1 MSRDFIEVRGAEEHN
16 LKDVDVEVPREELT
30 VVTGLSGSGKSSLA
44 FETIYAEGQR
54 RYIESLSA
62 YARNFLGQMDKPQVE
77 NVEGLSPAISIDQ
90 KNAANNPR
98 STVGT
103 VTELHDYLRL
113 LYARVG
119 TPHCPECGR
128 EVDDQSAQQMVR
140 RLLEAPEGTRA
151 KICAPVVRDQ
161 KGAFEE
167 LFDDLVSEGY
177 TRVEVDGE
185 RYDLTIDHRQT
196 TSDEPSGAARGRPDL
211 DENYDHT
218 VDVVVDRVRISEDA
232 RSRITDSVETALEEA
247 DGVLKVIFP
256 DPEGVDVGG
265 ATARSTGDLAD
276 ETDGEDEPAEQD
288 DRLIVEFSEELAC
301 NHCNIDISE
310 IETRSF
316 SFNSPHGA
324 CPECEGIGSTKEVS
338 EDLVI
343 EDSSKPLKHVFEPWS
358 YNRTYYSRQLD
369 NVAEHFG
376 VSLSTPFEEL
386 DPEIR
391 RQFLYGTDSRVH
403 FEWTTKNGTREKTE
417 RFEGVIPNLERRH
430 VETDSDSAREHIEE
444 YMAVTTCPACEGTR
458 LKAESRAVL
467 VDGVSASDA
476 NGGSPEDS
484 SDGVS
489 ITEVNQMSI
498 GDALDHFE
506 GMEANLNARDT
517 KIAEEILKEIR
528 ARLGFMCEVGL
539 EYLTLDR
546 EASTLS
552 GGESQRIRLATQ
564 IGSGL
569 VGVLYVLDEPSI
581 GLHQRDNDRL
591 LNTLEELR
599 DIGNTLIV
607 VEHDTETMRRADN
620 IIDMGPGPGKRGGE
634 IVVNGS
640 IDEVLESEES
650 VTGDYLAG
658 EKAIPVPEER
668 REPDQ
673 GEGSDGASGDTGA
686 ASREPDSG
694 EGSDRASGDG
704 KAASREPD
712 AHLTIRGARQHNL
725 KDLDVELPIGCFTAI
740 TGVSGSGKSTLMHE
754 VLYKGLAREMNDNT
768 SVDPGE
774 HDAIEGLENVE
785 TVRLI
790 DQSPIGRTPRSN
802 PATYTNVFDFVRE
815 LYAETDLAKQRGY
828 EKGRFSFNVKG
839 GRCEAC
845 GGQGTVKIDMN
856 FLSDV
861 HVPCEECDGA
871 RYNDETLDVTFKGKT
886 IADVLQ
892 MSVDEAY
899 DFFESHSQL
908 RRRLK
913 LLQDV
918 GLGYMR
924 LGQPSTTLSGGEA
937 QRVKLAEELG
947 KKDTGE
953 TLYLLDEPTTGLHPH
968 DERKLIDV
976 LHRLTDEGNT
986 VVVIEHELD
995 LVKNAD
1001 NIVDLGP
1008 EGGERGGEVVTT
1020 GTPEEVARVEESY
1033 TGQYLRD
1040 LLPDVDLK
1048 GPRADRELVFDTD
1061 DGTSG
1066 TGDGEQ
1072 VTGAGD
1078 D

>member
-1 MSRDFIEVRGAEEHN
+1 MTKDHIEVRGAEEHN
-16 LKDVDVEVPREELT
+16 LKDVDVTVPREELT

-77 NVEGLSPAISIDQ
+77 TVEGLSPAISIDQ

-119 TPHCPECGR
+119 TPHCPDCGR
-128 EVDDQSAQQMVR
+128 EVGEQSAQNMVSR
-140 RLLEAPEGTRA
+140 ILDLPEGTRA
-151 KICAPVVRDQ
+151 KIAAPVVRDQ
-161 KGAFEE
+161 KGAFED
-167 LFDDLVSEGY
+167 LFDELVSDGY
-177 TRVEVDGE
+177 ARVEVDGE
-185 RYDLTIDHRQT
+185 TFDLTMN
-196 TSDEPSGAARGRPDL
+196 RPEL

-218 VDVVVDRVRISEDA
+218 IDVVVDRVKISDDA
-232 RSRITDSVETALEEA
+232 RSRITDSVETALEE
-247 DGVLKVIFP
+247 GEGIIKVILP
-256 DPEGVDVGG
+256 DPPEDVEIGG

-276 ETDGEDEPAEQD
+276 ADGEDDASAA
-288 DRLIVEFSEELAC
+288 DRLVVEFSEDLAC
-301 NHCNIDISE
+301 THCGIDISE

-338 EDLVI
+338 EDLVVQ
-343 EDSSKPLKHVFEPWS
+343 DPSKPLKDVFEPWS

-376 VSLSTPFEEL
+376 VSLTTPFEDL

-391 RQFLYGTDSRVH
+391 RQFLYGTDDVVH
-403 FEWTTKNGTREKTE
+403 FQWTTKNGTREKTE
-417 RFEGVIPNLERRH
+417 RFEGVIENLERRY
-430 VETDSDSAREHIEE
+430 VETDSDRARDHIED

-467 VDGVSASDA
+467 VDGVS
-476 NGGSPEDS
+476 
-484 SDGVS
+484 
-489 ITEVNQMSI
+489 ITAVNRMSI
-498 GDALDHFE
+498 GDALAHFE
-506 GMEANLNARDT
+506 GMEDHLDDRDT

-599 DIGNTLIV
+599 DLGNTLLV
-607 VEHDTETMRRADN
+607 VEHDTETMRRADRV
-620 IIDMGPGPGKRGGE
+620 IDMGPGPGKQGGE
-634 IVVNGS
+634 VVVNGTVEELKNTPES
-640 IDEVLESEES
+640 I
-650 VTGDYLAG
+650 TGDYLAG
-658 EKAIPVPEER
+658 DRYIEVPEER
-668 REPDQ
+668 RDPD
-673 GEGSDGASGDTGA
+673 G
-686 ASREPDSG
+686 
-694 EGSDRASGDG
+694 
-704 KAASREPD
+704 
-712 AHLTIRGARQHNL
+712 HVTIEGARQHNL
-725 KDLDVELPIGCFTAI
+725 SDVDVDLPLGAFTAI
-740 TGVSGSGKSTLMHE
+740 TGVSGSGKSTLMHD
-754 VLYKGLAREMNDNT
+754 VLYKGLARQMNDNT

-774 HDAIEGLENVE
+774 HDAIEGLDQIE

-802 PATYTNVFDFVRE
+802 PATYTNVFDHIRE
-815 LYAETDLAKQRGY
+815 LFAETNLANQRGY
-828 EKGRFSFNVKG
+828 EVGRFSFNVKG

-861 HVPCEECDGA
+861 TVPCEECGGA
-871 RYNDETLDVTFKGKT
+871 RYNDETLDVTYKDKT
-886 IADVLQ
+886 IADVLE
-892 MSVDEAY
+892 MSVAEAY
-899 DFFESHSQL
+899 DFFESHPQI
-908 RRRLK
+908 RRRLE
-913 LLQDV
+913 LLKDV

-947 KKDTGE
+947 KKDSGE
-953 TLYLLDEPTTGLHPH
+953 TLYLLDEPTTGLHPE

-976 LHRLTDEGNT
+976 LHRLTDDGNT

-1001 NIVDLGP
+1001 HVVDLGP
-1008 EGGERGGEVVTT
+1008 EGGENGGDVVAT
-1020 GTPEEVARVEESY
+1020 GTPEQVARTDESH
-1033 TGQYLRD
+1033 TGRYLRD
-1040 LLPDVDLK
+1040 LLPAVDLE
-1048 GPRADRELVFDTD
+1048 GPRSDRELAASEVEADAEAT
-1061 DGTSG
+1061 G
-1066 TGDGEQ
+1066 TGD
-1072 VTGAGD
+1072 D
-1078 D
+1078 

>member
-1 MSRDFIEVRGAEEHN
+1 MSKDVIEVRGAEQHN
-16 LKDVDVEVPREELT
+16 LKDVDCEIPREELT

-77 NVEGLSPAISIDQ
+77 SVEGLSPAISIDQ

-128 EVDDQSAQQMVR
+128 EVGEQSAENMVSR
-140 RLLEAPEGTRA
+140 ILELPADTKLKIAAP
-151 KICAPVVRDQ
+151 IVRDQ
-161 KGAFEE
+161 KGAFEDRFDE
-167 LFDDLVSEGY
+167 LVGEGY
-177 TRVEVDGE
+177 SRVEVDGE
-185 RYDLTIDHRQT
+185 AYDLTLD
-196 TSDEPSGAARGRPDL
+196 RPDL

-218 VDVVVDRVRISEDA
+218 IDVIVDRVQVAPDA
-232 RSRITDSVETALEEA
+232 RSRVTDSVETALEEA
-247 DGVLKVIFP
+247 HGVLKVIVP
-256 DPEGVDVGG
+256 DPPEGAELGG

-276 ETDGEDEPAEQD
+276 GADGDDGDGDSDE
-288 DRLIVEFSEELAC
+288 DRLVVEFSEDLAC
-301 NHCNIDISE
+301 THCGIDISE

-324 CPECEGIGSTKEVS
+324 CPECEGLGETKEVS

-343 EDSSKPLKHVFEPWS
+343 TDPAKPLKHVFEPWS

-376 VSLSTPFEEL
+376 VDLETPFEDL
-386 DPEIR
+386 DPEIQ
-391 RQFLYGTDSRVH
+391 RQFLYGTDDRVH
-403 FEWTTKNGTREKTE
+403 FQWQTKNGTREKTE

-430 VETDSDSAREHIEE
+430 VETDSDRAREHIEE
-444 YMAVTTCPACEGTR
+444 FMATTTCPNCEGTR

-467 VDGVSASDA
+467 VEGT
-476 NGGSPEDS
+476 
-484 SDGVS
+484 S
-489 ITEVNQMSI
+489 ITDVNEMSI
-498 GDALDHFE
+498 GDALDLFE
-506 GMEANLNARDT
+506 GMEDGMSERDAT
-517 KIAEEILKEIR
+517 IATEILKEIR
-528 ARLGFMCEVGL
+528 ARLGFMQEVGL

-546 EASTLS
+546 EAATLS

-591 LNTLEELR
+591 LNTLAELR
-599 DIGNTLIV
+599 DLGNTLLV

-620 IIDMGPGPGKRGGE
+620 IVDMGPGPGKRGGE
-634 IVVNGS
+634 IVVNGPVE
-640 IDEVLESEES
+640 DVLDSDES
-650 VTGDYLAG
+650 VTGEYLAG
-658 EKAIPVPEER
+658 ERTIPVPDER
-668 REPDQ
+668 RDPA
-673 GEGSDGASGDTGA
+673 GT
-686 ASREPDSG
+686 
-694 EGSDRASGDG
+694 
-704 KAASREPD
+704 
-712 AHLTIRGARQHNL
+712 LTIRGARQHNL
-725 KDLDVELPIGCFTAI
+725 ADLEVDIPLGTFTAI
-740 TGVSGSGKSTLMHE
+740 TGVSGSGKSTLMHD
-754 VLYKGLAREMNDNT
+754 VLYKGLVREMNDNR
-768 SVDPGE
+768 SVNPGE
-774 HDAIEGLENVE
+774 HDAIEGIDEIE

-802 PATYTNVFDFVRE
+802 PATYTDVFDHIRE
-815 LYAETDLAKQRGY
+815 LFAETKLSKQRGY

-845 GGQGTVKIDMN
+845 GGQGTVTIDMN

-861 HVPCEECDGA
+861 EVPCEECGGD
-871 RYNDETLDVTFKGKT
+871 RYNAETLDVTYKDRT
-886 IADVLQ
+886 IADVLE
-892 MSVDEAY
+892 MTVAEARE
-899 DFFESHSQL
+899 FFEGHPGI
-908 RRRLK
+908 RRRLE
-913 LLQDV
+913 LLEDV
-918 GLGYMR
+918 GLGYMK

-947 KKDTGE
+947 KKDSGE
-953 TLYLLDEPTTGLHPH
+953 TLYLLDEPTTGLHPE

-976 LHRLTDEGNT
+976 LHRLTDDGNT

-1001 NIVDLGP
+1001 RIIDLGP
-1008 EGGERGGEVVTT
+1008 EGGENGGTIVAA
-1020 GTPEEVARVEESY
+1020 GTPEAVARTDESY

-1040 LLPDVDLK
+1040 LLPEIEME
-1048 GPRADRELVFDTD
+1048 GPRADRELAAPPAAD
-1061 DGTSG
+1061 D
-1066 TGDGEQ
+1066 
-1072 VTGAGD
+1072 
-1078 D
+1078 

>member
-1 MSRDFIEVRGAEEHN
+1 MSKDVIEVRGAEEHN
-16 LKDVDVEVPREELT
+16 LKDIDVQIPREELT

-44 FETIYAEGQR
+44 FETVYAEGQR

-77 NVEGLSPAISIDQ
+77 TVEGLSPAISIDQ

-128 EVDDQSAQQMVR
+128 EVGEQSAQNMVR
-140 RLLEAPEGTRA
+140 RVLELPEGTRA
-151 KICAPVVRDQ
+151 KIAAPVVRDQ
-161 KGAFEE
+161 KGAFED

-177 TRVEVDGE
+177 ARVEVDGE
-185 RYDLTIDHRQT
+185 SYDLTMD
-196 TSDEPSGAARGRPDL
+196 RPEL
-211 DENYDHT
+211 DENFDHT
-218 VDVVVDRVRISEDA
+218 VDVIVDRVKVSEEA
-232 RSRITDSVETALEEA
+232 RSRITDSVETALEEG
-247 DGVLKVIFP
+247 DGILKVILP
-256 DPEGVDVGG
+256 DPPEDTELGG
-265 ATARSTGDLAD
+265 ATARSTGDLAGA
-276 ETDGEDEPAEQD
+276 GESADHSDD
-288 DRLIVEFSEELAC
+288 DRLVVEFSEDLAC
-301 NHCNIDISE
+301 THCGIDISE

-316 SFNSPHGA
+316 SFNSPPGA
-324 CPECEGIGSTKEVS
+324 CPACEGLGETKEVS
-338 EDLVI
+338 EDLVVQ
-343 EDSSKPLKHVFEPWS
+343 DTSKPLKHVFEPWS
-358 YNRTYYSRQLD
+358 YDRTYYSRQLD

-376 VSLSTPFEEL
+376 VSLDTPFEDL

-391 RQFLYGTDSRVH
+391 RQFLYGTDDVVH
-403 FEWTTKNGTREKTE
+403 FEWRTKNGTREKTE
-417 RFEGVIPNLERRH
+417 RFEGVIENLERRH
-430 VETDSDSAREHIEE
+430 VETDSDRAREHIEE
-444 YMAVTTCPACEGTR
+444 YMATTTCPACEGTR

-467 VDGVSASDA
+467 VEGTA
-476 NGGSPEDS
+476 
-484 SDGVS
+484 
-489 ITEVNQMSI
+489 ITEVNELSI
-498 GDALDHFE
+498 GDALAHFE
-506 GMEANLNARDT
+506 GLESQLDERDT

-591 LNTLEELR
+591 LNTLAELR
-599 DIGNTLIV
+599 DLGNTLLV

-634 IVVNGS
+634 VVVNGDF
-640 IDEVLESEES
+640 DEVIDTEES

-658 EKAIPVPEER
+658 REQIPVPAQRRDAEE
-668 REPDQ
+668 
-673 GEGSDGASGDTGA
+673 
-686 ASREPDSG
+686 
-694 EGSDRASGDG
+694 
-704 KAASREPD
+704 
-712 AHLTIRGARQHNL
+712 HLTIRGARQHNL
-725 KDLDVELPIGCFTAI
+725 KDLDVSIPRGSFTAI
-740 TGVSGSGKSTLMHE
+740 TGVSGSGKSTLMHDI
-754 VLYKGLAREMNDNT
+754 LYKGLAREMHGNT
-768 SVDPGE
+768 DVDPGE
-774 HDAIEGLENVE
+774 HDAIEGVE
-785 TVRLI
+785 DIETTRLI

-802 PATYTNVFDFVRE
+802 PATYTNVFDHIRE
-815 LYAETDLAKQRGY
+815 LFAETNLSKQRGY

-845 GGQGTVKIDMN
+845 GGQGTVKIEMN

-861 HVPCEECDGA
+861 YVPCEECDGA
-871 RYNDETLDVTFKGKT
+871 RYNDETLDVTYKGAT
-886 IADVLQ
+886 ISDVLD
-892 MSVDEAY
+892 MSVEEAY
-899 DFFESHSQL
+899 DFFEGHTGI

-913 LLQDV
+913 LLKDV
-918 GLGYMR
+918 GLDYMR

-947 KKDTGE
+947 KKDSGD
-953 TLYLLDEPTTGLHPH
+953 TLYLLDEPTTGLHPA

-976 LHRLTDEGNT
+976 LQRLTDNGNT

-1001 NIVDLGP
+1001 HIVDLGP
-1008 EGGERGGEVVTT
+1008 EGGENGGEVVAS
-1020 GTPEEVARVEESY
+1020 GTPEEVARTEASY
-1033 TGQYLRD
+1033 TGRYLRD
-1040 LLPDVDLK
+1040 LLPAVELE
-1048 GPRADRELVFDTD
+1048 GPRSDSEPTPVTRGEAD
-1061 DGTSG
+1061 
-1066 TGDGEQ
+1066 EQ
-1072 VTGAGD
+1072 AAGD

>member
-1 MSRDFIEVRGAEEHN
+1 MSRDTIEVRGAEEHN
-16 LKDVDVEVPREELT
+16 LKDIDVTIPREELT

-44 FETIYAEGQR
+44 FETVYAEGQR

-62 YARNFLGQMDKPQVE
+62 YARNFLGQMDKPKVE

-128 EVDDQSAQQMVR
+128 EVGEQSAQQMVR
-140 RLLEAPEGTRA
+140 RLLSLPEGTRA
-151 KICAPVVRDQ
+151 KLCAPVVRDQ
-161 KGAFEE
+161 KGAFEDR
-167 LFDDLVSEGY
+167 FDDLVTEGY

-185 RYDLTIDHRQT
+185 PYDLTV
-196 TSDEPSGAARGRPDL
+196 ERPDL

-218 VDVVVDRVRISEDA
+218 VDVVVDRVKVSEEA

-247 DGVLKVIFP
+247 GGVLKVILP
-256 DPEGVDVGG
+256 DPPANTGDLGG
-265 ATARSTGDLAD
+265 STARSTGDLGSEARSASGNASGEQSDPRAD
-276 ETDGEDEPAEQD
+276 G
-288 DRLIVEFSEELAC
+288 RLVVEFSEDLAC
-301 NHCNIDISE
+301 THCNIDIAP

-316 SFNSPHGA
+316 SFNSPYGA
-324 CPECEGIGSTKEVS
+324 CPECEGLGSTKEVS
-338 EDLVI
+338 EDLVVQ
-343 EDSSKPLKHVFEPWS
+343 DPSKPLKHVFEPWS

-376 VSLSTPFEEL
+376 VSLETPFEEL

-391 RQFLYGTDSRVH
+391 RQFLYGTDDVVH

-417 RFEGVIPNLERRH
+417 RFEGVINNLERRH
-430 VETDSDSAREHIEE
+430 VETDSDRAREHIEE
-444 YMAVTTCPACEGTR
+444 FMAVTTCPACEGTR

-467 VDGVSASDA
+467 VDGT
-476 NGGSPEDS
+476 
-484 SDGVS
+484 S
-489 ITEVNQMSI
+489 ITEVNRLSI
-498 GDALDHFE
+498 GDARDHFE
-506 GMEANLNARDT
+506 GMEARLDDRQR

-599 DIGNTLIV
+599 DLGNTLLV

-620 IIDMGPGPGKRGGE
+620 VIDMGPGPGKRGGE
-634 IVVNGS
+634 VVVNGPLE
-640 IDEVLESEES
+640 EVLATEES
-650 VTGDYLAG
+650 VTGDYLSG
-658 EKAIPVPEER
+658 EQSIPVPESR
-668 REPDQ
+668 RGPDC
-673 GEGSDGASGDTGA
+673 GEGSDGASDET
-686 ASREPDSG
+686 ASREPRG
-694 EGSDRASGDG
+694 A
-704 KAASREPD
+704 
-712 AHLTIRGARQHNL
+712 LTVRGARQHNL
-725 KDLDVELPIGCFTAI
+725 KDIDVDLPLGCFTAI

-774 HDAIEGLENVE
+774 HDAIEGMENIE

-802 PATYTNVFDFVRE
+802 PATYTDVFDYVRE
-815 LYAETDLAKQRGY
+815 LFAETDLASRRGY
-828 EKGRFSFNVKG
+828 QKGRFSFNVKG
-839 GRCEAC
+839 GRCEEC

-861 HVPCEECDGA
+861 QVPCEECNGA
-871 RYNDETLDVTFKGKT
+871 RYNDETLQVEFRGKT
-886 IADVLQ
+886 IADVLD
-892 MSVDEAY
+892 MTVDEAH

-913 LLQDV
+913 LLKDV

-947 KKDTGE
+947 KKDTGD
-953 TLYLLDEPTTGLHPH
+953 TLYLLDEPTTGLHPA

-976 LHRLTDEGNT
+976 LHRLTEEGNT

-1008 EGGERGGEVVTT
+1008 EGGEHGGEVVAT
-1020 GTPEEVARVEESY
+1020 GTPEEVARVEDSH
-1033 TGQYLRD
+1033 TGRYLRD
-1040 LLPDVDLK
+1040 LLPGVDLE
-1048 GPRADRELVFDTD
+1048 GPRADREPVGAPDLE
-1061 DGTSG
+1061 
-1066 TGDGEQ
+1066 GDSEGEQ
-1072 VTGAGD
+1072 ATGAGAGD

>member
-1 MSRDFIEVRGAEEHN
+1 MTRDYIEVRGAEEHN
-16 LKDVDVEVPREELT
+16 LEAVDVEIPREELT

-113 LYARVG
+113 LYARIG
-119 TPHCPECGR
+119 TPHCPDCGR
-128 EVDDQSAQQMVR
+128 EVGEQSAQHMVDR
-140 RLLEAPEGTRA
+140 VLGLPEGTKA
-151 KICAPVVRDQ
+151 KLAAPVVRDQ
-161 KGAFEE
+161 KGAFED

-185 RYDLTIDHRQT
+185 PYDLTVET
-196 TSDEPSGAARGRPDL
+196 PDL

-218 VDVVVDRVRISEDA
+218 VDVVVDRVTVGPEA

-247 DGVLKVIFP
+247 DGVLRVILP
-256 DPEGVDVGG
+256 DPPADASLGG
-265 ATARSTGDLAD
+265 STARSTGDLSAAD
-276 ETDGEDEPAEQD
+276 EESEATGE
-288 DRLIVEFSEELAC
+288 RLVVEFSEALAC
-301 NHCNIDISE
+301 THCNIDISE
-310 IETRSF
+310 LETRSF

-338 EDLVI
+338 EDLVVQ
-343 EDSSKPLKHVFEPWS
+343 DTSKPLKHVFEPWS

-376 VSLSTPFEEL
+376 VALDTPFEDL
-386 DPEIR
+386 DPAIR
-391 RQFLYGTDSRVH
+391 RQFLYGTDRQVH
-403 FEWTTKNGTREKTE
+403 FQWRTKNGTREKTE
-417 RFEGVIPNLERRH
+417 RFEGVIENLERRY
-430 VETDSDSAREHIEE
+430 VETDSDRARDHIED
-444 YMAVTTCPACEGTR
+444 YMAVTTCPACKGTR

-467 VDGVSASDA
+467 VDGT
-476 NGGSPEDS
+476 P
-484 SDGVS
+484 
-489 ITEVNQMSI
+489 ITAVNRMAI
-498 GDALDHFE
+498 GDALEHFE
-506 GMEANLNARDT
+506 GMEAALSDRDRT
-517 KIAEEILKEIR
+517 IAEEILKEIR

-591 LNTLEELR
+591 LNTLAELR
-599 DIGNTLIV
+599 DIGNTLLI
-607 VEHDTETMRRADN
+607 VEHDTETMRRADT
-620 IIDMGPGPGKRGGE
+620 IVDMGPGPGKRGGD
-634 IVVNGS
+634 IVATGDAGDIMAAEDS
-640 IDEVLESEES
+640 I
-650 VTGDYLAG
+650 TGDYLAG
-658 EKAIPVPEER
+658 EKAIGVPATR
-668 REPDQ
+668 R
-673 GEGSDGASGDTGA
+673 SADG
-686 ASREPDSG
+686 
-694 EGSDRASGDG
+694 
-704 KAASREPD
+704 
-712 AHLTIRGARQHNL
+712 HLTVAGARQHNL
-725 KDLDVELPIGCFTAI
+725 KDIDVALPIGCFTAI
-740 TGVSGSGKSTLMHE
+740 TGVSGSGKSTLMHD
-754 VLYKGLAREMNDNT
+754 VLYKALARQMNDNT

-774 HDAIEGLENVE
+774 HDAIEGIEEIE

-802 PATYTNVFDFVRE
+802 PATYTDVFDHVRD
-815 LYAETDLAKQRGY
+815 LFAETKLSKQRGY

-839 GRCEAC
+839 GRCESC
-845 GGQGTVKIDMN
+845 GGQGQVTIEMN
-856 FLSDV
+856 FLSNV
-861 HVPCEECDGA
+861 KVPCEACGGD
-871 RYNDETLDVTFKGKT
+871 RYNRETLEVTYKGKT

-892 MSVDEAY
+892 LEVDEAFE
-899 DFFESHSQL
+899 FFEGHSQI
-908 RRRLK
+908 RRRLE
-913 LLQDV
+913 LLKDV

-947 KKDTGE
+947 KKDAGE

-976 LHRLTDEGNT
+976 LHRLAEEGNT

-1001 NIVDLGP
+1001 HIVDLGP
-1008 EGGERGGEVVTT
+1008 EGGEAGGEVVAT
-1020 GTPEEVARVEESY
+1020 GTPEAVARTEESH
-1033 TGQYLRD
+1033 TGRYLRD
-1040 LLPDVDLK
+1040 LLPDVDLE
-1048 GPRADRELVFDTD
+1048 GPRSDREVAAPAAD
-1061 DGTSG
+1061 D
-1066 TGDGEQ
+1066 
-1072 VTGAGD
+1072 
-1078 D
+1078 

>member
-1 MSRDFIEVRGAEEHN
+1 MSRDTIEVRGAAENN
-16 LKDVDVEVPREELT
+16 LKDVDVEIPREELT

-128 EVDDQSAQQMVR
+128 EVDEQSAQQMVR
-140 RLLEAPEGTRA
+140 RLLDAPEGTRA

-161 KGAFEE
+161 KGEFEE

-185 RYDLTIDHRQT
+185 RFDLTVET
-196 TSDEPSGAARGRPDL
+196 PDL
-211 DENYDHT
+211 DKNYDHT
-218 VDVVVDRVRISEDA
+218 IDVVVDRVKLGAGE
-232 RSRITDSVETALEEA
+232 RSRVTDSVETALEEA

-256 DPEGVDVGG
+256 DPPEDLDVGG
-265 ATARSTGDLAD
+265 ASARSTGDLAD
-276 ETDGEDEPAEQD
+276 DEAED
-288 DRLIVEFSEELAC
+288 RRVVEFSEALAC
-301 NHCNIDISE
+301 SHCHIDISE

-343 EDSSKPLKHVFEPWS
+343 QDPSKPLKHVFEPWS

-376 VSLSTPFEEL
+376 VSLETPFEEL
-386 DPEIR
+386 DEEIQ
-391 RQFLYGTDSRVH
+391 RQFLYGTDDRVH

-430 VETDSDSAREHIEE
+430 VETDSDRAREHIEE
-444 YMAVTTCPACEGTR
+444 FMAVTTCPECEGTR

-467 VDGVSASDA
+467 VDGT
-476 NGGSPEDS
+476 
-484 SDGVS
+484 S
-489 ITEVNQMSI
+489 ITEVNRMSI
-498 GDALDHFE
+498 GDALEHFE
-506 GMEANLNARDT
+506 GMEEHLSDRDR

-528 ARLGFMCEVGL
+528 ARLGFMTEVGL

-599 DIGNTLIV
+599 DLGNTLLV

-640 IDEVLESEES
+640 YEEVLDCEDSA
-650 VTGDYLAG
+650 TGEYLSG
-658 EKAIPVPEER
+658 EKVIPVPDER
-668 REPDQ
+668 R
-673 GEGSDGASGDTGA
+673 
-686 ASREPDSG
+686 DS
-694 EGSDRASGDG
+694 E
-704 KAASREPD
+704 ETI
-712 AHLTIRGARQHNL
+712 TIRGARQHNL
-725 KDLDVELPIGCFTAI
+725 KDLDVELPVGCFTAI
-740 TGVSGSGKSTLMHE
+740 TGVSGSGKSTLMHD

-774 HDAIEGLENVE
+774 HDAIEGLDNVE

-802 PATYTNVFDFVRE
+802 PATYTNVFDHVRE
-815 LYAETDLAKQRGY
+815 LFAQTDVANRRGY

-861 HVPCEECDGA
+861 TVPCEECGGA
-871 RYNDETLDVTFKGKT
+871 RYNDETLEVTFKGKT
-886 IADVLQ
+886 IADVLD

-913 LLQDV
+913 LLKDV

-953 TLYLLDEPTTGLHPH
+953 TLYLLDEPTTGLHPE

-1001 NIVDLGP
+1001 HIVDLGP
-1008 EGGERGGEVVTT
+1008 EGGEAGGQVVAA
-1020 GTPEEVARVEESY
+1020 GTPEAVARTEESH
-1033 TGQYLRD
+1033 TGRYLRD
-1040 LLPDVDLK
+1040 LLPDVELT
-1048 GPRADRELVFDTD
+1048 GPRSDRELPTPETAAVGGD
-1061 DGTSG
+1061 DGDQT
-1066 TGDGEQ
+1066 
-1072 VTGAGD
+1072 AAD
-1078 D
+1078 DD

>member
-1 MSRDFIEVRGAEEHN
+1 MSRDYIEVRGAEEHN
-16 LKDVDVEVPREELT
+16 LKDIDVTVPREELT

-113 LYARVG
+113 LYARIG
-119 TPHCPECGR
+119 DPHCPECGR
-128 EVDDQSAQQMVR
+128 EVGEQSAQQMVR
-140 RLLEAPEGTRA
+140 RLMDAPEGTRA
-151 KICAPVVRDQ
+151 KLCAPVVRDQ
-161 KGAFEE
+161 KGAFEDR
-167 LFDDLVSEGY
+167 FDELVSEGY

-185 RYDLTIDHRQT
+185 SYDLTV
-196 TSDEPSGAARGRPDL
+196 ERPDL

-218 VDVVVDRVRISEDA
+218 IDVVVDRVKITDDA
-232 RSRITDSVETALEEA
+232 RSRLNDSVETALAEA
-247 DGVLKVIFP
+247 HGVLKIIFP
-256 DPEGVDVGG
+256 DPPDDLEIGG
-265 ATARSTGDLAD
+265 ATARSTGDLAS
-276 ETDGEDEPAEQD
+276 EARSASNASGEDTDPRAD
-288 DRLIVEFSEELAC
+288 DRLVVEFSEDLAC
-301 NHCNIDISE
+301 NHCGIDISE

-324 CPECEGIGSTKEVS
+324 CTECEGIGSTKEVS

-343 EDSSKPLKHVFEPWS
+343 EDPSKPLKHVFEPWS

-376 VSLSTPFEEL
+376 VSLETPFEEL
-386 DPEIR
+386 DEDIQ
-391 RQFLYGTDSRVH
+391 RQFLYGTDDRVH

-417 RFEGVIPNLERRH
+417 RFEGVINNLERRH
-430 VETDSDSAREHIEE
+430 VETDSDRSREHIEE
-444 YMAVTTCPACEGTR
+444 YMAVTTCPECEGTR
-458 LKAESRAVL
+458 LKSESRAVL
-467 VDGVSASDA
+467 VDDT
-476 NGGSPEDS
+476 P
-484 SDGVS
+484 
-489 ITEVNQMSI
+489 ITAVNRMSI
-498 GDALDHFE
+498 GDALEHFE
-506 GMEANLNARDT
+506 GLEETLSERDT

-634 IVVNGS
+634 VVVNG
-640 IDEVLESEES
+640 DFEDVLDCDES
-650 VTGDYLAG
+650 VTADYLAG
-658 EKAIPVPEER
+658 RKSISVPETR
-668 REPDQ
+668 RVPDQ
-673 GEGSDGASGDTGA
+673 REGTDGASGDDDP
-686 ASREPDSG
+686 ASRESDG
-694 EGSDRASGDG
+694 EV
-704 KAASREPD
+704 
-712 AHLTIRGARQHNL
+712 TITGARQHNL
-725 KDLDVELPIGCFTAI
+725 DDLDVSLPVGCFTAI
-740 TGVSGSGKSTLMHE
+740 TGVSGSGKSTLMHD

-774 HDAIEGLENVE
+774 HDAIEGLDNIE

-802 PATYTNVFDFVRE
+802 PATYTNVFDYVRE
-815 LYAETDLAKQRGY
+815 LFAQTDLANQRGY

-839 GRCEAC
+839 GRCEEC
-845 GGQGTVKIDMN
+845 GGQGTVKIEMN

-861 HVPCEECDGA
+861 YVPCEECGGD
-871 RYNDETLDVTFKGKT
+871 RYNDETLDVTYKGKT

-892 MSVDEAY
+892 MSVTEAHN
-899 DFFESHSQL
+899 FFESHSQL

-913 LLQDV
+913 LLDDV

-947 KKDTGE
+947 KRDSGDA
-953 TLYLLDEPTTGLHPH
+953 LYLLDEPTTGLHPE

-976 LHRLTDEGNT
+976 LHRLADDGNT

-1001 NIVDLGP
+1001 HIVDLGP
-1008 EGGERGGEVVTT
+1008 EGGENGGEVVAT
-1020 GTPEEVARVEESY
+1020 GTPEEIARDEASY

-1040 LLPDVDLK
+1040 LLPDVELQ
-1048 GPRADRELVFDTD
+1048 GPRADRDVVQPAAD
-1061 DGTSG
+1061 D
-1066 TGDGEQ
+1066 D
-1072 VTGAGD
+1072 
-1078 D
+1078 

>member
-1 MSRDFIEVRGAEEHN
+1 MSKDVIEVRGAEEHN
-16 LKDVDVEVPREELT
+16 LKDVDVEIPREELT

-44 FETIYAEGQR
+44 FETVYAEGQR

-119 TPHCPECGR
+119 VPHCPECGR
-128 EVDDQSAQQMVR
+128 EVGEQSAQNMVSR
-140 RLLEAPEGTRA
+140 ILELPEGTRA
-151 KICAPVVRDQ
+151 KLCAPVVRDQ
-161 KGAFEE
+161 KGAFED
-167 LFDDLVSEGY
+167 LFDDLVGDGY
-177 TRVEVDGE
+177 SRVEVDGE
-185 RYDLTIDHRQT
+185 EYDLTLD
-196 TSDEPSGAARGRPDL
+196 RPEL

-218 VDVVVDRVRISEDA
+218 VDVVVDRVKVSADA
-232 RSRITDSVETALEEA
+232 RSRINDSVETALTEA
-247 DGVLKVIFP
+247 DGTLKVVLP
-256 DPEGVDVGG
+256 APPEGAADALGG
-265 ATARSTGDLAD
+265 STARATGDLAD
-276 ETDGEDEPAEQD
+276 AEADEEAADE
-288 DRLIVEFSEELAC
+288 DRLVVELSEDLAC
-301 NHCNIDISE
+301 THCGIDISE
-310 IETRSF
+310 VETRSF

-324 CPECEGIGSTKEVS
+324 CPECEGLGETKEVS

-343 EDSSKPLKHVFEPWS
+343 RDASKPLKHVFEPWS
-358 YNRTYYSRQLD
+358 YDRTYYSRQLD
-369 NVAEHFG
+369 NVADHFG
-376 VSLSTPFEEL
+376 VSLETPFEEL
-386 DPEIR
+386 DEAIQ
-391 RQFLYGTDSRVH
+391 RQFLYGTDDVVH
-403 FEWTTKNGTREKTE
+403 FQWRTKNGTREKTE

-430 VETDSDSAREHIEE
+430 VETDSDRAREHIEE
-444 YMAVTTCPACEGTR
+444 FMATTTCPACEGTR

-467 VDGVSASDA
+467 VDGTA
-476 NGGSPEDS
+476 
-484 SDGVS
+484 
-489 ITEVNQMSI
+489 ITEVNRMSI
-498 GDALDHFE
+498 GDALEHFE
-506 GMEANLNARDT
+506 GLEANLSARDT

-528 ARLGFMCEVGL
+528 ARLGFMQEVGL

-599 DIGNTLIV
+599 DLGNTLLV
-607 VEHDTETMRRADN
+607 VEHDTETMRRADQ

-634 IVVNGS
+634 VVVNGPQ
-640 IDEVLESEES
+640 EELMNTEES

-658 EKAIPVPEER
+658 DRAIPVPDER
-668 REPDQ
+668 REA
-673 GEGSDGASGDTGA
+673 DG
-686 ASREPDSG
+686 
-694 EGSDRASGDG
+694 
-704 KAASREPD
+704 
-712 AHLTIRGARQHNL
+712 HLTVAGARQHNL
-725 KDLDVELPIGCFTAI
+725 ADLDVEFPLGTFTAI
-740 TGVSGSGKSTLMHE
+740 TGVSGSGKSTLMHDI
-754 VLYKGLAREMNDNT
+754 LYKGLVRRMNDTDVN
-768 SVDPGE
+768 PGE
-774 HDAIEGLENVE
+774 HDAIEGIDQIE

-802 PATYTNVFDFVRE
+802 PATYTNVFDHIRE
-815 LYAETDLAKQRGY
+815 LFAETNLATQRGY

-845 GGQGTVKIDMN
+845 GGQGTVTIDMN

-861 HVPCEECDGA
+861 QVPCEECGGA
-871 RYNDETLDVTFKGKT
+871 RYNDETLDVEFKGAT
-886 IADVLQ
+886 IADVLE
-892 MSVDEAY
+892 MSVEEAY
-899 DFFESHSQL
+899 DFFESHPGI
-908 RRRLK
+908 RRRLQ
-913 LLQDV
+913 LLKDV
-918 GLGYMR
+918 GLDYMT

-947 KKDTGE
+947 KKDSGE
-953 TLYLLDEPTTGLHPH
+953 TLYLLDEPTTGLHPE

-976 LHRLTDEGNT
+976 LHRLTDDGNT

-1001 NIVDLGP
+1001 HIVDLGP
-1008 EGGERGGEVVTT
+1008 EGGENGGELVAE
-1020 GTPEEVARVEESY
+1020 GTPEAVARTEASF

-1040 LLPDVDLK
+1040 LLPDVELE
-1048 GPRADRELVFDTD
+1048 GPRADRDPVE
-1061 DGTSG
+1061 
-1066 TGDGEQ
+1066 
-1072 VTGAGD
+1072 GD
-1078 D
+1078 DAAAKADDD